1 MQEAQQDTTALPDSG
16 LACLVM
22 LARFHQVPA
31 QAEQLRHEFGA
42 DGPFTTEQIAL
53 AAKALSFR
61 VRVTTLS
68 LKRLAWLPLPAIIR
82 DPDGQYLI
90 LARVSED
97 QVLIQRPGCDRPGR
111 LSADEFRVCQGGDV
125 ILLQT
130 GDRRT
135 TGPRRFDFTWFIPA
149 VIKYRRLL
157 GEVFLASLFVQLFAL
172 ITPLFFQVV
181 MDKVLVHHALNTL
194 YVLVA
199 GLGGVMVF
207 ESLLSALRSYVF
219 SHTTSRIDVELGSR
233 LFRTLI
239 SLPLGY
245 FQARRVGD
253 SVARVRELE
262 NIRQFLTGNA
272 LTLVL
277 DILFSVV
284 FIIAMLFYS
293 GWLTLVV
300 VVSLPFYFLTARL
313 ITPVLRQRLQEAFD
327 RGGRRTSP
335 FWWSTSAPSIPS
347 SRWPWS
353 RRSTVSGITS
363 WPVTSGPACGP
374 AFCRYCPVS

>member
-1 MQEAQQDTTALPDSG
+1 MERMQNNIPGVTDSG
-16 LACLVM
+16 LLCLVM
-22 LARFHQVPA
+22 LARYHQLPVS
-31 QAEQLRHEFGA
+31 AEQLCHEYGA
-42 DGPFTTEQIAL
+42 DGKPFSTQQIAL

-68 LKRLAWLPLPAIIR
+68 FKRLSWLPLPAIVR
-82 DPDGQYLI
+82 DSDGHYLI
-90 LARVSED
+90 LARVGEK
-97 QVLIQRPGCDRPGR
+97 QVLIQRPGHPRPES
-111 LSADEFRVCQGGDV
+111 LDLEAFRVCQGGEV
-125 ILLQT
+125 LLLQT
-130 GDRRT
+130 GNKGNA
-135 TGPRRFDFTWFIPA
+135 GPRRFDFTWFIPA

-157 GEVFLASLFVQLFAL
+157 GEVFLASLFIQLFAL

-194 YVLVA
+194 YVLVV
-199 GLGGVMVF
+199 GLGGVMIF

-239 SLPLGY
+239 NLPLGY
-245 FQARRVGD
+245 FQSRRVGD

-277 DILFSVV
+277 DILFSLV

-300 VVSLPFYFLTARL
+300 VISLPFYFIIARI
-313 ITPVLRQRLQEAFD
+313 ITPVLRQRLQESFTV
-327 RGGRRTSP
+327 GRRTSP
-335 FWWSTSAPSIPS
+335 FWWSTSAPLIPS
-347 SRWPWS
+347 SPWLLS
-353 RRSTVSGITS
+353 HLFTASGTIS
-363 WPVTSGPACGP
+363 LPVMSGQACGP
-374 AFCRYCPVS
+374 GYCRYFPVN

>member
-1 MQEAQQDTTALPDSG
+1 MPDTLPEGAVPPDPG
-16 LACLVM
+16 LTCLIM
-22 LARFHQVPA
+22 LARYHQVPA
-31 QAEQLRHEFGA
+31 SAEQLRHEYGA
-42 DGPFTTEQIAL
+42 DGQPFSTEQTAL
-53 AAKALSFR
+53 AAKALGFR

-68 LKRLAWLPLPAIIR
+68 FKRLPWLPLPAIVR
-82 DPDGQYLI
+82 EPDGQYLI
-90 LARVSED
+90 LARVSGEK
-97 QVLIQRPGCDRPGR
+97 VLIQRPGQPRPVS
-111 LSADEFRVCQGGDV
+111 LSLDDFRGCQGSEV
-125 ILLQT
+125 LLLQT
-130 GDRRT
+130 GEQGAA
-135 TGPRRFDFTWFIPA
+135 GPRRFDFTWFIPA

-157 GEVFLASLFVQLFAL
+157 GEVFLASLFIQLFAL

-194 YVLVA
+194 YVLVT
-199 GLGGVMVF
+199 GLGGVMIF

-219 SHTTSRIDVELGSR
+219 SHTSSRIDVELGSR

-245 FQARRVGD
+245 FQSRRVGD

-284 FIIAMLFYS
+284 FILAMLFYS

-300 VVSLPFYFLTARL
+300 VISLPFYFLIAVSLRRCCASACRRASTA
-313 ITPVLRQRLQEAFD
+313 
-327 RGGRRTSP
+327 GRRTSP
-335 FWWSTSAPSIPS
+335 SWWSTSAPLTRS
-347 SRWPWS
+347 SPWRWS
-353 RRSTVSGITS
+353 RPFIVSGTIS
-363 WPVTSGPACGP
+363 WPATSGPVCGP
-374 AFCRYCPVS
+374 AFCQSSPGN